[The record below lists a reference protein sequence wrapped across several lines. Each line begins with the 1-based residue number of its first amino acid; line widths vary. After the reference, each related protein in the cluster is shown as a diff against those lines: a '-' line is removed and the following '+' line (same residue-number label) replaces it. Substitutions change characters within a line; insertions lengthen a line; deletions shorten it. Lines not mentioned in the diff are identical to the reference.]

1 MCKLINFS
9 SQFQIKSF
17 HLLCRMKNL
26 LVLGAGRSSSSLINY
41 LLENSISANWNVTV
55 GDVSEAVAKE
65 KVKNH
70 ERGTAIRFDINETES
85 TTDAIRKADIVISL
99 MPAHL
104 HALVAVRC
112 LEFQKHLLNASY
124 VSDEMKSF
132 HAEADSKGLLFLNEC
147 GLDPGIDHMSAMQV
161 IDRVKSKGGTLISFE
176 SFTGGLIAP
185 ETDPENPWRYK
196 FTWNPRNVV
205 MAGQSTA
212 KYLQEGKFKYIPY
225 QQLFQRVTPVT
236 VPEFG
241 EYEGYANRDSLKY
254 LDTYSLA
261 NLQTMLRGTLRNKG
275 FCAAWNIFVQLGCC
289 DDTYAMDGVDT
300 MTHQSFINAFLPEKS
315 GKSIEQKIADRF
327 QLTSY
332 GHELKNLQWSG
343 LFTNELVGLKK
354 GTPAQILEHIL
365 NKKWKLSNNDKDQ
378 IVMWHRFVYESEDK
392 KHEIQSS
399 LVATGNDSV
408 FTAMAKTVGL
418 PLGIAAKLLAQ
429 GKISARGVIIPTTPQ
444 FYEPILKEL
453 KVEGIN
459 FSEIEKPL
467 E

>member
-1 MCKLINFS
+1 
-9 SQFQIKSF
+9 
-17 HLLCRMKNL
+17 MKNL
-26 LVLGAGRSSSSLINY
+26 LVLGAGRSSSSLIKY
-41 LLENSISANWNVTV
+41 LLDNAAISDWNVTV
-55 GDVSEAVAKE
+55 GDVSLAAAAE
-65 KVKNH
+65 KVGNH
-70 ERGTAIRFDINETES
+70 ARGKSIRFDINETDS
-85 TTDAIRKADIVISL
+85 TTAAIQNADIVISL

-112 LEFQKHLLNASY
+112 LEFKKHLLNASY

-132 HAEADSKGLLFLNEC
+132 HTEADSKGLLFLNEC
-147 GLDPGIDHMSAMQV
+147 GLDPGIDHMSAMQL
-161 IDRVKSKGGTLISFE
+161 IDKIKNEGGKLISFE

-212 KYLQEGKFKYIPY
+212 KYLQGGKFKYIPY
-225 QQLFQRVTPVT
+225 QQLFQRVTSVT
-236 VPEFG
+236 VPSLG

-254 LDTYSLA
+254 LETYALTDV
-261 NLQTMLRGTLRNKG
+261 QTMLRGTLRNKG

-289 DDTYAMDGVDT
+289 DDTYQMEGVET
-300 MTHQSFINAFLPEKS
+300 MTHQSFINSFLPEKS
-315 GKSIEQKIADRF
+315 AKSIEQKIADRF

-343 LFTNELVGLKK
+343 LFTDEPVGLKQ

-365 NKKWKLSNNDKDQ
+365 NKKWKLSENDKDQ
-378 IVMWHRFVYESEDK
+378 IVMWHRFVYEKQNK

-399 LVATGNDSV
+399 LVATGTDSV

-429 GKISARGVIIPTTPQ
+429 NKITAKGVIIPTTPQ

-453 KVEGIN
+453 KGQGIDFN
-459 FSEIEKPL
+459 ETHQLL
-467 E
+467 ER